1 MFTLF
6 KTAAILVLI
15 VTLICAVGL
24 FSIYLSI
31 PDVAEL
37 KNENPKITAFMD
49 YRIQEA
55 SNAGKRL
62 GIHKRWIGYRD
73 IPDPLIKATIVAEDA
88 SFWIHHGIDWFEIK
102 ESIQKNWE
110 EGEFARGGS
119 TITQQLAKNL
129 YLSPKKTFYRKIK
142 EWFIARELEEEL
154 KKSRILEL
162 YLNTIEFGRGVFGI
176 RAASRA
182 YFHKEPGQ
190 LELWEM
196 IRLIAIIPNPLHL
209 KPTYPSTGLKWR
221 SKVILY
227 RLYKY
232 NFITEEEYLRTKEQL
247 SGFFESYH

>member
-6 KTAAILVLI
+6 KTASVLVL
-15 VTLICAVGL
+15 TLTLL
-24 FSIYLSI
+24 FGVSLISIYLSL
-31 PDVAEL
+31 PDVSQL
-37 KNENPKITAFMD
+37 QNENPKTTAFMD

-55 SNAGKRL
+55 SNNGKKLAIR
-62 GIHKRWIGYRD
+62 KRWIGYRD
-73 IPDPLIKATIVAEDA
+73 IPDPIIKATIVAEDA
-88 SFWIHHGIDWFEIK
+88 SFWIHNGIDWFEIK
-102 ESIQKNWE
+102 ESIEKNWE
-110 EGEFARGGS
+110 KGKFARGGS

-129 YLSPKKTFYRKIK
+129 YLTPKKTFYRKVK

-162 YLNTIEFGRGVFGI
+162 YLNTIEFGKGIFGI

-196 IRLIAIIPNPLHL
+196 IRLIAIIPNPLNL
-209 KPTYPSTGLKWR
+209 KPTYPSSGLKWR

-232 NFITEEEYLRTKEQL
+232 NFITEEEYYRTREQL
-247 SGFFESYH
+247 TGFFQS